1 MSKMII
7 IIIIIIIAIIIT
19 IIIIVTKIWDENT
32 VKIGNLWSSVYFT
45 ETFRKFSVGKIHKKM
60 KHFTENDAVNILF

>member
-1 MSKMII
+1 MII
-7 IIIIIIIAIIIT
+7 ILKIKIIITIIIIT
-19 IIIIVTKIWDENT
+19 IIIIVTKIRDKNA
-32 VKIGNLWSSVYFT
+32 VKTGNLQSSVHFT